1 MLKKSLASRKSE
13 LSSSENQLR
22 LLELESPH
30 PSFSDKLSEIGLFP
44 LRPTS
49 IKILQVNLGKMC
61 NQVCAHCHVDAGP
74 DRKEIMTRETM
85 KECLAALKANKF
97 DILDLTGGAP
107 EMNPEFRWFVSE
119 AAALKVHIIVRCN
132 LTIIVA
138 NKKFND
144 LPEFYRDHEIEV
156 VSSLPFYQ
164 ADRTDRQRGEG
175 VFKNSITALKMLNN
189 VGYGIAESLHLN
201 LVYNPSGAFLPSSQ
215 AQLEKDFK
223 KELKQRHNIDF
234 NNLYCITNMPISRY
248 LEYLINSGN
257 YEKYM
262 DRLVSAFNPAAAAGV
277 MCRNTIS
284 IGWDGYLYDCDFNQ
298 MLDLKVKGNIEH
310 IRDFEMSVLNEREI
324 VVKQHCYG
332 CTAGTGSSCGGATT

>member
-1 MLKKSLASRKSE
+1 MLKRSLASRKSE
-13 LSSSENQLR
+13 LSSSENQLK

-30 PSFSDKLSEIGLFP
+30 PAFSDKLSDIGLFP
-44 LRPTS
+44 LRPTN

-85 KECLAALKANKF
+85 KECLAALRANKF

-144 LPEFYRDHEIEV
+144 LPEFYRDHKVEV

-164 ADRTDRQRGEG
+164 TDRTDRQRGEG
-175 VFKNSITALKMLNN
+175 VFKDSITALRMLNN
-189 VGYGIAESLHLN
+189 VGYGIDESLHLN

-223 KELKQRHNIDF
+223 KELKQCHNIDF

-298 MLDLKVKGNIEH
+298 MLDLKVKGSIEH
-310 IRDFEMSVLNEREI
+310 VRDFKMSELNEREI